1 LKKQIG
7 ILAIGALLIT
17 SGILFVNS
25 TSPIKTAYLKSVQA
39 LAQNNNIEEAPAE
52 IAKKFGIPTESFE
65 IACKKIGK
73 KELLSTILLRNHIP
87 YPTIDKIVKKSDG
100 VFDVRHIIP
109 GKRYSIFTDKNDPS
123 KKAKYFIYERDEI
136 NYVVVNLDDTV
147 EVYAGKNDVEI
158 RKKSV
163 AGIINASLYMTLK
176 EQGVT
181 PLLTYELADLF
192 AWQIDFHRIQKGD
205 RFKVIYEEKYVNG
218 KAVGI
223 GKIDAAQFNHFDD
236 DYYAFY
242 FEQEGIG
249 EYFDDEAGSLRKAF
263 LKAPVKY
270 SRISSK
276 YSPKRFH
283 PVQKRMKAHLG
294 TDYAA
299 PTGTPIMAV
308 GDGVVKEAMRKK
320 YNGKYVK
327 IKHNGTY
334 TTQYLHMSK
343 IAKGMKPGRKVRQ
356 GEIIG
361 YVGST
366 GLATGPHVC
375 FRFWKNGRQVDHLRQ
390 KFPPSKPVEQK
401 YMVEY
406 SDLQEKMI
414 LLLDDISYDST
425 KPIAMINL

>member
-1 LKKQIG
+1 MKKQIG

-25 TSPIKTAYLKSVQA
+25 TSPIKTAYLKSVKA
-39 LAQNNNIEEAPAE
+39 LALNNNIEEAPTE
-52 IAKKFGIPTESFE
+52 IAKKFGIPTETFE

-123 KKAKYFIYERDEI
+123 QKAKYFVYERDEI

-147 EVYAGKNDVEI
+147 DVYAGKNDVEI

-223 GKIDAAQFNHFDD
+223 GKIDAAQFNHFND

-308 GDGVVKEAMRKK
+308 GDGVVKEARRKK

-334 TTQYLHMSK
+334 STQYLHMSK

-375 FRFWKNGRQVDHLRQ
+375 FRFWKNGRQVDHLKQ

-406 SDLQEKMI
+406 LDVQEKMI

>member
-1 LKKQIG
+1 MKKQIG

-25 TSPIKTAYLKSVQA
+25 TSPIKTAYLKSVKA
-39 LAQNNNIEEAPAE
+39 LALNNNIEEAPTE
-52 IAKKFGIPTESFE
+52 IAKKFGIPTETFE

-123 KKAKYFIYERDEI
+123 QKAKYFVYERDEI

-147 EVYAGKNDVEI
+147 DVYAGKNDVEI

-223 GKIDAAQFNHFDD
+223 GKIDAAQFNHFND

-308 GDGVVKEAMRKK
+308 GDGVVKEARRKK

-334 TTQYLHMSK
+334 STQYLHMSK
-343 IAKGMKPGRKVRQ
+343 IANGMKPGRKVRQ

-375 FRFWKNGRQVDHLRQ
+375 FRFWKNGRQVDHLKQ

-406 SDLQEKMI
+406 LDVQEKMI
-414 LLLDDISYDST
+414 LLLDDISYDSK

>member
-39 LAQNNNIEEAPAE
+39 LALNNNIEEAPAE

-123 KKAKYFIYERDEI
+123 KKAKYFVYERDEI

-276 YSPKRFH
+276 YSPRRFH

>member
-39 LAQNNNIEEAPAE
+39 LALNNNIEEAPAE

>member
-25 TSPIKTAYLKSVQA
+25 TSPIKTAYLKSVKA
-39 LAQNNNIEEAPAE
+39 LALNNNIEEAPTE
-52 IAKKFGIPTESFE
+52 IAKKFGIPTETFE

-123 KKAKYFIYERDEI
+123 QKAKYFVYERDEI

-147 EVYAGKNDVEI
+147 DVYAGKNDVEI

-223 GKIDAAQFNHFDD
+223 GKIDAAQFNHFND

-356 GEIIG
+356 GEVIG

-406 SDLQEKMI
+406 SDLQEKVI

>member
-39 LAQNNNIEEAPAE
+39 LALNNNIEEATAE
-52 IAKKFGIPTESFE
+52 IAKKFGIPTKSFE

-123 KKAKYFIYERDEI
+123 KKAKYFVYERDEI

-276 YSPKRFH
+276 YSPRRFH

>member
-1 LKKQIG
+1 MKKQIG

-25 TSPIKTAYLKSVQA
+25 TSPIKTAYLKSVKA
-39 LAQNNNIEEAPAE
+39 LALNNNIEEAPTE
-52 IAKKFGIPTESFE
+52 IAKKFGIPTETFE

-123 KKAKYFIYERDEI
+123 QKAKYFVYERDEI

-147 EVYAGKNDVEI
+147 DVYAGKNDVEI

-223 GKIDAAQFNHFDD
+223 GKIDAAQFNHFND

-334 TTQYLHMSK
+334 STQYLHMSK
-343 IAKGMKPGRKVRQ
+343 IANGMKPGRKVRQ

-375 FRFWKNGRQVDHLRQ
+375 FRFWKNGRQVDHLKQ

-406 SDLQEKMI
+406 LDVQEKMI

>member
-1 LKKQIG
+1 MKKQIG

-25 TSPIKTAYLKSVQA
+25 TSPIKTAYLKSVKA
-39 LAQNNNIEEAPAE
+39 LALNNNIEEAPTE
-52 IAKKFGIPTESFE
+52 IAKKFGIPTETFE

-123 KKAKYFIYERDEI
+123 QKAKYFVYERDEI

-147 EVYAGKNDVEI
+147 DVYAGKNDVEI

-223 GKIDAAQFNHFDD
+223 GKIDAAQFNHFND

-308 GDGVVKEAMRKK
+308 GDGVVKEARRKK

-334 TTQYLHMSK
+334 STQYLHMSK
-343 IAKGMKPGRKVRQ
+343 IANGMKPGRKVRQ

-375 FRFWKNGRQVDHLRQ
+375 FRFWKNGRQVDHLKQ

-406 SDLQEKMI
+406 LDVQEKMI

>member
-1 LKKQIG
+1 
-7 ILAIGALLIT
+7 
-17 SGILFVNS
+17 LFVNS

-39 LAQNNNIEEAPAE
+39 LALNNNIEEATAE

-123 KKAKYFIYERDEI
+123 KKAKYFVYERDEI

-276 YSPKRFH
+276 YSPRRFH

-406 SDLQEKMI
+406 SDLQDKMI

>member
-39 LAQNNNIEEAPAE
+39 LALNNNIEEAPAE
-52 IAKKFGIPTESFE
+52 IAKKFGIPTKSFE

-123 KKAKYFIYERDEI
+123 KKAKYFVYERDEI

-276 YSPKRFH
+276 YSPRRFH

>member
-1 LKKQIG
+1 MKKQIG

-25 TSPIKTAYLKSVQA
+25 TSPIKTAYLKSVKA
-39 LAQNNNIEEAPAE
+39 LALNNNIEEAPTE
-52 IAKKFGIPTESFE
+52 IAKKFGIPTETFE

-123 KKAKYFIYERDEI
+123 QKAKYFVYERDEI

-147 EVYAGKNDVEI
+147 DVYAGKNDVEI

-223 GKIDAAQFNHFDD
+223 GKIDAAQFNHFND

-375 FRFWKNGRQVDHLRQ
+375 FRFWKNGRQVDHLKQ

-406 SDLQEKMI
+406 LDVQEKMI

>member
-1 LKKQIG
+1 MKKQIG

-25 TSPIKTAYLKSVQA
+25 TSPIKTAYLKSVKA
-39 LAQNNNIEEAPAE
+39 LALNNNIEEAPTE
-52 IAKKFGIPTESFE
+52 IAKKFGIPTETFE

-123 KKAKYFIYERDEI
+123 QKAKYFVYERDEI

-147 EVYAGKNDVEI
+147 DVYAGKNDVEI

-223 GKIDAAQFNHFDD
+223 GKIDAAQFNHFND

-308 GDGVVKEAMRKK
+308 GDGVVKEARRKK

-327 IKHNGTY
+327 IKHNATY
-334 TTQYLHMSK
+334 STQYLHMSK
-343 IAKGMKPGRKVRQ
+343 IANGMKPGRKVRQ

-375 FRFWKNGRQVDHLRQ
+375 FRFWKNGRQVDHLKQ

-406 SDLQEKMI
+406 LDVQEKMI

>member
-1 LKKQIG
+1 MKKQIG

-39 LAQNNNIEEAPAE
+39 LALNNNIEEAPAE
-52 IAKKFGIPTESFE
+52 IVKKFGIPTESFE

-87 YPTIDKIVKKSDG
+87 YPTIDKIVKKSYG

-123 KKAKYFIYERDEI
+123 QKAKYFVYERDEI

-147 EVYAGKNDVEI
+147 DVYAGKNDVEI

-163 AGIINASLYMTLK
+163 AGIINSSLYMTLK

-218 KAVGI
+218 RAVGI

>member
-25 TSPIKTAYLKSVQA
+25 TSPIKTTYLKTVKA
-39 LAQNNNIEEAPAE
+39 LALSNSIEEVPAE
-52 IAKKFGIPTESFE
+52 IAKKFGIPTENFE

-87 YPTIDKIVKKSDG
+87 YPTIDKIVKKSND

-123 KKAKYFIYERDEI
+123 QKAKYFVYERDEI

-147 EVYAGKNDVEI
+147 DVYAGKNDVEI

-163 AGIINASLYMTLK
+163 AGIINSSLYMTLK

-218 KAVGI
+218 RAVGI

-242 FEQEGIG
+242 FEQEGVG

-390 KFPPSKPVEQK
+390 KFPPSRPVEQK

-406 SDLQEKMI
+406 SDIQEKMI